1 MRKDRRFFIGM
12 TGVAAVVGY
21 LMWTGISDTM
31 VYYLTPAEL
40 LAKVESDASYHDV
53 GVKVSGRVSTGSH
66 HTVPGQALH
75 HRFVVEDLDQP
86 EMNFPT
92 EYQGI
97 LPDTFVDEVEVVM
110 EGRFRP
116 DGVFEAK
123 LVLTKCGSRYEAMPE
138 DGNVALGSASGGS
151 SG

>member
-12 TGVAAVVGY
+12 TGTAAVVGY
-21 LMWTGISDTM
+21 LMWTGISETA
-31 VYYLTPAEL
+31 VYYLTPSEL

-53 GVKVSGRVSTGSH
+53 GVKVSGRVVSGSH
-66 HTVPGQALH
+66 ETVPGQALH
-75 HRFVVEDLDQP
+75 HRFVVHDLDHP
-86 EMNFPT
+86 DISFPT
-92 EYQGI
+92 EFEGI

-116 DGVFEAK
+116 DGIFEAK

-138 DGNVALGSASGGS
+138 DGQVAGGRESGGR

>member
-40 LAKVESDASYHDV
+40 LAKVESDASYYDV
-53 GVKVSGRVSTGSH
+53 GVKVSGRVATGSH
-66 HTVPGQALH
+66 ETVPGQALH
-75 HRFVVEDLDQP
+75 HRFVVQDLDHP
-86 EMNFPT
+86 EVSFPT

-110 EGRFRP
+110 EGRFRQ

-138 DGNVALGSASGGS
+138 GAEFATGAGSGGS